1 VTAPLAGA
9 RSRRPTPVRHAAL
22 ATFSFGQLQSR
33 TVGARGCG
41 TNRDGEPAIRISR
54 TDNVFLGA
62 ERGIGM
68 GSDLWRGST
77 GPAGRHAS
85 ACALEYRGQPNAT
98 SGTGAA
104 GGDIDIAVGSAKN
117 AQGHYPVYV
126 ASLNGGSVS
135 VARSADD
142 AQSFDVS
149 PFQVSIPGDDREW
162 IAAYGSSTSLLSFH
176 DMSTNNIDVL
186 RSDSGGL
193 LYAQASRAIP
203 DGDPKAGQ
211 NQLGNL
217 VIDHRN
223 TAGTA
228 SGPTGQPGFWAY
240 QSFVAPS
247 ALGGSKNNEAFVS
260 VSNDGGFSFAVRA
273 IPCSR
278 SRLGLDHAFPNV
290 SVAPNGRV
298 WAAWSD
304 DRRVFTAVSSDHGAH
319 WSCSRAVRTTS
330 RQAIYPWLAAT
341 SRGVDLVYYGAP
353 TAPGGRTPQT
363 FSVHFAQNR
372 SSRAT
377 GWGRPQRLVTVH
389 RGPVCQSGFACMG
402 GRQLL
407 DDFGV
412 ETDSHGQA
420 HIAYSRD
427 APRLGGPE
435 TATGYATQRTGPR
448 VGGPNN

>member
-9 RSRRPTPVRHAAL
+9 RSRRQAPVRHPAL
-22 ATFSFGQLQSR
+22 TTFSFGQLQSR

-54 TDNVFLGA
+54 ADNVFLGA

-98 SGTGAA
+98 RGTGAA

-142 AQSFDVS
+142 AQTFDIS

-176 DMSTNNIDVL
+176 DASTNNIDVL

-193 LYAQASRAIP
+193 LYAQASRAIS

-247 ALGGSKNNEAFVS
+247 APGGSK
-260 VSNDGGFSFAVRA
+260 
-273 IPCSR
+273 
-278 SRLGLDHAFPNV
+278 
-290 SVAPNGRV
+290 
-298 WAAWSD
+298 
-304 DRRVFTAVSSDHGAH
+304 
-319 WSCSRAVRTTS
+319 
-330 RQAIYPWLAAT
+330 
-341 SRGVDLVYYGAP
+341 
-353 TAPGGRTPQT
+353 
-363 FSVHFAQNR
+363 
-372 SSRAT
+372 
-377 GWGRPQRLVTVH
+377 
-389 RGPVCQSGFACMG
+389 
-402 GRQLL
+402 
-407 DDFGV
+407 
-412 ETDSHGQA
+412 
-420 HIAYSRD
+420 
-427 APRLGGPE
+427 
-435 TATGYATQRTGPR
+435 
-448 VGGPNN
+448 